1 MMKLKGKNQIRKF
14 RRIAQALKSKIAQY
28 KGVAGI
34 IFVGGLV
41 RGFADKYSDV
51 DIIVLLSERNE
62 SLRKAIRKIGL
73 DEQKRS
79 RIDIDLEVHLFEDFK
94 KRKWN
99 EMLRWDFSRAEI
111 VFDPRGEIRRL
122 VREKMNVP
130 KSFWIKRIVID
141 GEHLKWYCCP
151 TQEGIGSMV
160 DLWIDRDDLVSAH
173 YCLSHA
179 FDLLIRIIF
188 ALNNE
193 FLPAPKWR
201 IFYSYKLKWLPKDY
215 RPLLKK
221 VVTVRTL
228 STGDLRRRLKAL
240 QIMWAETLSKLKE
253 ESGLTPQLISKYY
266 VERVLRQT

>member
-14 RRIAQALKSKIAQY
+14 RLIAEALKSKITQY
-28 KGVAGI
+28 EGVVGI
-34 IFVGGLV
+34 IFIGGLV

-51 DIIVLLSERNE
+51 DIIVLLRERDE
-62 SLRKAIRKIGL
+62 SLRKAIRRVGL

-79 RIDIDLEVHLFEDFK
+79 GIDIDLEVHIFEDFK
-94 KRKWN
+94 KREWN

-111 VFDPRGEIRRL
+111 VFDHHGEIRRL

-130 KSFWIKRIVID
+130 ESFWIKRIVID

-151 TQEGIGSMV
+151 TQEGIGSIV
-160 DLWIDRDDLVSAH
+160 DLWIDRGDLVSAH

-188 ALNNE
+188 ALNRE
-193 FLPAPKWR
+193 ILPAPKWR
-201 IFYSYKLKWLPKDY
+201 IFYSFKLKWLPKDY
-215 RPLLKK
+215 KTLLEE
-221 VVTVRTL
+221 VVTVKTL

-240 QIMWAETLSKLKE
+240 QIMWAETLFRLKE
-253 ESGLTPQLISKYY
+253 ENGLTPQLISKYY
-266 VERVLRQT
+266 VEKVLRQI